1 MKLLLLT
8 VFIAFSL
15 HVAGQSCAG
24 SLGDPVINQD
34 FGAGP
39 NLGLPLSFGITNMS
53 YATSN
58 CPDDG
63 FYTIAN
69 SLIGSG
75 NCHQDT
81 WHSLAHDHTGN
92 PNGYMMIVNASR
104 NPSIFFTQ
112 TANGLCPNTTYEF
125 SSYILNLI
133 KLSAVRPD
141 VSQPNITFSIETTS
155 GQVLATDNTGSLPS
169 TDVPFWYKFGVYFT
183 VPANV
188 TDVVVKMINNAPG
201 GNGNDLVLDDITFKA
216 CGPVIQ
222 QGFASITGNKSV
234 DLCQGSNAS
243 YTLKAK
249 VITNGVPAYQWQ
261 QNYHGTGWSDIP
273 GKNSDAFDISFINA
287 DTGVYKYR
295 LGVANGSA
303 ITEVGCRVYSSP
315 LTVYVNP
322 LPVVPAIAPTT
333 VCQGYT
339 LTLTASG
346 GASYTWTGPNLP
358 STNTNPLIITNV
370 TSANSGI
377 YTVQAL
383 SDSGCTS
390 PPVQTVVNV
399 IPKVVAAISNNVAIC
414 AGQSTQLTASG
425 GPFYKWTPSTGLDN
439 DHIANP
445 IASPLQTTTY
455 TVDVSNG
462 GCDDNTRT
470 VTVTVNNNPV
480 ANAGFPIK
488 LFEGQTANL
497 KGTASGDNI
506 TNVFWSPSTALSDP
520 HSLTPTASPTDDIT
534 YTLNVV
540 SQTCGTATSTVFVR
554 VYKKI
559 IIPNT
564 FTPNSDGKND
574 TWNIEALV
582 TYPESIT
589 TVFNRYGQ
597 PVYEGKGYAVPW
609 DGRYKG
615 DFVAPGTYYYMID
628 LKNNAPKLTGWVLIV
643 R

>member
-1 MKLLLLT
+1 MQYT
-8 VFIAFSL
+8 TS
-15 HVAGQSCAG
+15 GC
-24 SLGDPVINQD
+24 
-34 FGAGP
+34 P
-39 NLGLPLSFGITNMS
+39 N
-53 YATSN
+53 
-58 CPDDG
+58 DG
-63 FYTIAN
+63 YYTIVNGA
-69 SLIGSG
+69 SRTGD
-75 NCHQDT
+75 CYDHV
-81 WHSLAHDHTGN
+81 WHNVTSDHTGN
-92 PNGYMMIVNASR
+92 PNGYMMLVNASR
-104 NPSIFFTQ
+104 TPSIFFTQ
-112 TANGLCPNTTYEF
+112 AANGLCPNTTYEF
-125 SSYILNLI
+125 SAYILNLF
-133 KLSAVRPD
+133 KLSPGQ
-141 VSQPNITFSIETTS
+141 SKPSEPNITFSIETTS
-155 GQVLATDNTGSLPS
+155 GQVLATDNTGNIP
-169 TDVPFWYKFGVYFT
+169 TTETPFWYKYGVYFT
-183 VPANV
+183 VPFNV

-201 GNGNDLVLDDITFKA
+201 GTGNDLMLDDITFRA